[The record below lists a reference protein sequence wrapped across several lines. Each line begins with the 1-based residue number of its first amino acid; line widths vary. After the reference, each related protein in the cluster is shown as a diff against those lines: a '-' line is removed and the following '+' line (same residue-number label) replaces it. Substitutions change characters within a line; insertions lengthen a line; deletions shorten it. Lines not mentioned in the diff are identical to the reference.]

1 MDDLSYLPLLSIHL
15 EEHRRWQVPC
25 NIHGMKRINQMLF
38 RENVLL
44 PLVICVILPGMAGA
58 WWRHSH
64 GDLRPQ
70 VETTISTTDACEVPV
85 TILASNQYDR

>member
-1 MDDLSYLPLLSIHL
+1 
-15 EEHRRWQVPC
+15 
-25 NIHGMKRINQMLF
+25 MKRINQMLF

-64 GDLRPQ
+64 GDLQPQ
-70 VETTISTTDACEVPV
+70 EVETTISTSDACDVPV
-85 TILASNQYDR
+85 RILASNQYDQ

>member
-1 MDDLSYLPLLSIHL
+1 MEDLDSFPLLYIHL
-15 EEHRRWQVPC
+15 QENRLWQAPC
-25 NIHGMKRINQMLF
+25 IIHGMKRINQMLF

-64 GDLRPQ
+64 GDVRPQ
-70 VETTISTTDACEVPV
+70 VETTISTTDACDIPV
-85 TILASNQYDR
+85 RMLASNQYDQ

>member
-1 MDDLSYLPLLSIHL
+1 M
-15 EEHRRWQVPC
+15 PC
-25 NIHGMKRINQMLF
+25 NILGMKRINQMLF

-70 VETTISTTDACEVPV
+70 VETTISTTDACDVPA
-85 TILASNQYDR
+85 ILASNQYDQ